1 MSDLSRRDFLAASAI
16 AGLGALGATSRLRA
30 QEKEKKGAGIRYGLV
45 TYQWAKDWDLPTV
58 IKNCEHAGVHGVEL
72 RTTHKHGV
80 EPNLTDDQRAE
91 VRKQFEAS
99 SVQFVGI
106 GSDER
111 FDNPDPAVLQKA
123 IERTKDFVRLS
134 HDVGGSGV
142 KVKPDSFHPNV
153 PHEQTI
159 EQIGKTLNLVG
170 EYATGFGQQI
180 RLEVHGKCKQLPTI
194 RKIMDIATNPN
205 VVLCWNS
212 NNEDLEAPGLAHNFN
227 LVKDRL
233 GPTTH
238 VRCFDTKHYPWA
250 ELLDLFVGIDYSGW
264 LMLEE
269 GSVPPDAAEQ
279 LLIQRKLFDKMVAE
293 ARNRVG

>member
-16 AGLGALGATSRLRA
+16 ASLGALGATSRLRA

-269 GSVPPDAAEQ
+269 GSAPPDAAEQ